1 MFGELIK
8 KLRSE
13 KRLGLREFC
22 QEVGCDPSNW
32 SKVERG
38 LLPPPQDTGVLKEVA
53 AALGVKVNSKAWE
66 ELFDKAKIGAGRIPD
81 YVLDDAALVKRLPLF
96 FRTVSGKKPTR
107 QDLEK
112 LAKILREP

>member
-1 MFGELIK
+1 MFGELVK

-22 QEVGCDPSNW
+22 LGVGCDPSNW

-38 LLPPPQDTGVLKEVA
+38 ILPPPQDNGVLKKVA
-53 AALGVKVNSKAWE
+53 SVLGVAENSELWE
-66 ELFDKAKIGAGRIPD
+66 RLFDTAKIGAGRIPD
-81 YVLDDAALVKRLPLF
+81 YVLNDVELVKKLPLF

-107 QDLEK
+107 QELDN
-112 LAKILREP
+112 LAKALRDP

>member
-22 QEVGCDPSNW
+22 QAVGCDPSNW

-38 LLPPPQDTGVLKEVA
+38 LLPPPQDNGVLKKVA
-53 AALGVKVNSKAWE
+53 GALGIKVKSKAWE

-81 YVLDDAALVKRLPLF
+81 YVLDDAALVKKLPLF
-96 FRTVSGKKPTR
+96 FRTVGGRKPTR
-107 QDLEK
+107 QELEK
-112 LAKILREP
+112 LAEALRAP

>member
-22 QEVGCDPSNW
+22 QEVGCDPSTW

-38 LLPPPQDTGVLKEVA
+38 LLPPPQDNGVLKKVA
-53 AALGVKVNSKAWE
+53 AALGVHVDSKTWE
-66 ELFDKAKIGAGRIPD
+66 EMFDQAKIGGGRIPD
-81 YVLDDAALVKRLPLF
+81 YVLDDAALVKKLPLF

-107 QDLEK
+107 RELEK
-112 LAKILREP
+112 LAEALRDP